1 MRQVP
6 GRLID
11 VGGHAMPIIVTG
23 TGTPAVVI
31 IPGRGESAAGWQP
44 IQHGLASGTTVCTYD
59 RPGLGWSDPA
69 PSRPTAAGMA
79 HDLRMLLTGAGI
91 PPPFVLVGHSLG
103 GLVARMFIGLYP
115 AEVAALAL
123 IDSSHPQQSWRLPKT
138 FLEDYLGGKLATV
151 ALSYAQPNSLRVR
164 TGVLPCGEAAGERA
178 VSGFFHGRRAG
189 AKELFAFAGICRDAA
204 MAAKHLGD
212 LPLAVITGSERD
224 PSLQAGRRAQRAR
237 ARFYPAWAPLQD
249 ELADLSANST
259 HVVAANAG
267 HPVHCDDP
275 GLVIQVVADL
285 VRHAR
290 RRGRPG
296 TALNAEM

>member
-1 MRQVP
+1 M
-6 GRLID
+6 
-11 VGGHAMPIIVTG
+11 
-23 TGTPAVVI
+23 
-31 IPGRGESAAGWQP
+31 
-44 IQHGLASGTTVCTYD
+44 
-59 RPGLGWSDPA
+59 
-69 PSRPTAAGMA
+69 AAGMA

-103 GLVARMFIGLYP
+103 GLVARMFISLYP
-115 AEVAALAL
+115 GEVAALAL

-151 ALSYAQPNSLRVR
+151 ALSYAQPIALRVR
-164 TGVLPCGEAAGERA
+164 TGVLPCGEPTGERA

-189 AKELFAFAGICRDAA
+189 AKELFAFAGICRDTA

-212 LPLAVITGSERD
+212 LPLAVITASERD

-237 ARFYPAWAPLQD
+237 ARFYPAWAELQA
-249 ELADLSANST
+249 ELADLSASST
-259 HVVAANAG
+259 HAVAANAG
-267 HPVHCDDP
+267 HHVHCDDP

-290 RRGRPG
+290 
-296 TALNAEM
+296 

>member
-11 VGGHAMPIIVTG
+11 VGGHAMHIIVTG
-23 TGTPAVVI
+23 TGTPSVVI
-31 IPGRGESAAGWQP
+31 IPGLGESSAGWQP

-69 PSRPTAAGMA
+69 PGRPTAAGMA

-115 AEVAALAL
+115 GEVAALAL

-151 ALSYAQPNSLRVR
+151 ALSYAQPIALRVR
-164 TGVLPCGEAAGERA
+164 TGVLPCGERA

-189 AKELFAFAGICRDAA
+189 AKELFAFAGICRDTA

-212 LPLAVITGSERD
+212 LPLAVITASERD

-237 ARFYPAWAPLQD
+237 ARFYPAWAELQD
-249 ELADLSANST
+249 ELAHLSANST

-267 HPVHCDDP
+267 HHVHCDDP

-290 RRGRPG
+290 RQGRPG

>member
-11 VGGHAMPIIVTG
+11 VGGHAMHIIVAG

-31 IPGRGESAAGWQP
+31 IPGLGESSAGWQA
-44 IQHGLASGTTVCTYD
+44 IQHGLASDTTVCTYD

-69 PSRPTAAGMA
+69 PGRPTAAGMA

-103 GLVARMFIGLYP
+103 GLVARMFISLYP
-115 AEVAALAL
+115 GEVAALAL

-138 FLEDYLGGKLATV
+138 FLEDYRGGKLATV
-151 ALSYAQPNSLRVR
+151 ALSYARPVALPGR
-164 TGVLPCGEAAGERA
+164 TGVLPWDEPAGVRA
-178 VSGFFHGRRAG
+178 VSGFFRSRRAG
-189 AKELFAFAGICRDAA
+189 SKELFAFATIRRDTGD
-204 MAAKHLGD
+204 AAKHLGD
-212 LPLAVITGSERD
+212 LPLAVITASERD
-224 PSLQAGRRAQRAR
+224 PSLRAGRRVQRVR
-237 ARFYPAWAPLQD
+237 ARFYPEWAQLQD

-259 HVVAANAG
+259 HVVAVNAG
-267 HPVHCDDP
+267 HHVHWDDP
-275 GLVIQVVADL
+275 RLVIQVVADL
-285 VRHAR
+285 VRDAR
-290 RRGRPG
+290 RYGRPG